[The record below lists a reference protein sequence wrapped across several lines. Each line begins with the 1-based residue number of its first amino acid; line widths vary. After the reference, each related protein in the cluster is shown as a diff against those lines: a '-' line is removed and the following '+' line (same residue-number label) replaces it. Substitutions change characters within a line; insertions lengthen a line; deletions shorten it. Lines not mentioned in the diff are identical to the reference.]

1 MTTKTQTFE
10 EWLSQCPDEYQFYC
24 RFIDVKSDVET
35 VADVEGIDLTN
46 EQLDNVID
54 RFINS
59 DWSDNNNVI
68 YQLIQDELE
77 VPEWYKLWENIHP
90 KCIMKSWKIT
100 SFVMA
105 NLQRFP
111 TLLLTNPTLI
121 STNKMT
127 QIDPNLDFVKTI
139 YAKKMI
145 DNLSQTE
152 KDNAL
157 YNSAIDTLESYTK
170 EDLIEEMQL
179 SFNEEEIEDIF
190 NSKGDVI
197 YGNYTV

>member
-1 MTTKTQTFE
+1 
-10 EWLSQCPDEYQFYC
+10 
-24 RFIDVKSDVET
+24 
-35 VADVEGIDLTN
+35 
-46 EQLDNVID
+46 
-54 RFINS
+54 
-59 DWSDNNNVI
+59 
-68 YQLIQDELE
+68 
-77 VPEWYKLWENIHP
+77 
-90 KCIMKSWKIT
+90 
-100 SFVMA
+100 
-105 NLQRFP
+105 
-111 TLLLTNPTLI
+111 
-121 STNKMT
+121 MT

-190 NSKGDVI
+190 DNKRELIS
-197 YGNYTV
+197 GNYTV

>member
-1 MTTKTQTFE
+1 
-10 EWLSQCPDEYQFYC
+10 
-24 RFIDVKSDVET
+24 
-35 VADVEGIDLTN
+35 
-46 EQLDNVID
+46 
-54 RFINS
+54 
-59 DWSDNNNVI
+59 
-68 YQLIQDELE
+68 
-77 VPEWYKLWENIHP
+77 
-90 KCIMKSWKIT
+90 
-100 SFVMA
+100 
-105 NLQRFP
+105 
-111 TLLLTNPTLI
+111 
-121 STNKMT
+121 MT

-190 NSKGDVI
+190 DNKGELI
-197 YGNYTV
+197 SGNYTV